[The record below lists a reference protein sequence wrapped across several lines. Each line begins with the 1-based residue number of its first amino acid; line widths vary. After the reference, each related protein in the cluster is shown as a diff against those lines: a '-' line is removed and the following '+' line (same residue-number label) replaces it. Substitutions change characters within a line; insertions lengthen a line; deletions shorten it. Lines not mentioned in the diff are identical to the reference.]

1 MGQLDLL
8 AAIPDLA
15 QRLKSVETGGWRHK
29 TNSKKTTKKS
39 KLVVVESSSGD
50 SSSSSDDSSDSNS
63 TSYDLQA
70 GHPLITLIVITHT
83 AVAGERKQCGVWSIK
98 EKRSL
103 LETMFHMAP
112 GDPKRPQQ

>member
-8 AAIPDLA
+8 AIPDLA

-70 GHPLITLIVITHT
+70 GHPLITLIMITHT
-83 AVAGERKQCGVWSIK
+83 AVAGGKQCGVWSIK